1 MMAIQ
6 GWCPPTVLV
15 GLFFFFAIFA
25 FADGQNVRLKNR
37 TDWFSIN
44 NESFH
49 RTTITPGNE
58 SIDSRTFEI
67 LGVALGTDQ
76 FRLLA
81 IKLGNAPIIKRGDAS
96 AAREQVCYTGGEVS
110 SNVYLVFEFGED
122 ENVFYLF
129 RDGADWNGRAQCV
142 RTKQISMSSGTDS
155 DLKLGLT
162 PTDVEAV
169 LGKADAVFGD
179 RLVYH
184 REIQE
189 KTTPAQ
195 FEKLREDYPE
205 QLSDGVAHK
214 KFEFY
219 SVDIYIEARFGK
231 SGLTYLAVSKS
242 GGVD

>member
-6 GWCPPTVLV
+6 GRYPRTILV
-15 GLFFFFAIFA
+15 GLFFFLAIFA
-25 FADGQNVRLKNR
+25 SADGQDVRLNDR

-44 NESFH
+44 NEGFR
-49 RTTITPGNE
+49 RTTITPRNE

-81 IKLGNAPIIKRGDAS
+81 SRLGEAPITKRGDGS
-96 AAREQVCYTGGEVS
+96 AAREQACYTAGEVPS
-110 SNVYLVFEFGED
+110 RVYLVFEFGED

-142 RTKQISMSSGTDS
+142 RTKQISMSSQTDS
-155 DLKLGLT
+155 GLKLGLT
-162 PTDVEAV
+162 PSDVEAV
-169 LGKADAVFGD
+169 LGKADAASGD
-179 RLVYH
+179 RLVYY
-184 REIQE
+184 REIQQ

-205 QLSDGVAHK
+205 QLSDGVAHE
-214 KFEFY
+214 KFDSY
-219 SVDIYIEARFGK
+219 PVDIYIEARFGK